1 MKKTVIIDVET
12 TGLNK
17 SDDFI
22 WQVCYIVCDE
32 YEDKIVLKELREI
45 VLVDAILSVLYKK
58 SKFRNSIKKI
68 LKRKIKKL
76 SKVIEGSDIIVGHN
90 IKFEKMFLSEYSIN
104 LENTFC
110 TMISSTN
117 LCKINHHYYVYK
129 YPKLAE
135 AVKILLKHEVDEEK
149 LHDASYDVILTTK
162 LYAYLQNKKI
172 DDTQLRYK
180 TKNLLRNI
188 VGIIVSPIGTHK
200 EKRRKTIEKIEKFKE
215 KLKNIIKTKHKQEDC
230 PF

>member
-45 VLVDAILSVLYKK
+45 VLVDAILSVFYKK
-58 SKFRNSIKKI
+58 KRFSKFGNLIRKI

-76 SKVIEGSDIIVGHN
+76 SQVIEGSDVIVGHN
-90 IKFEKMFLSEYSIN
+90 IEFEKKFLSEYSIN

-110 TMISSTN
+110 TMINSTN
-117 LCKINHHYYVYK
+117 LCKINHNYYVYK

-135 AVKILLKHEVDEEK
+135 AVEILLKHEIDEEK
-149 LHDASYDVILTTK
+149 LHDASYDVILTVK
-162 LYAYLQNKKI
+162 LYAYLKNKKI

-180 TKNLLRNI
+180 TKNILRDI
-188 VGIIVSPIGTHK
+188 VGTIVSPIGPYK
-200 EKRRKTIEKIEKFKE
+200 EKRTKLIEKFK
-215 KLKNIIKTKHKQEDC
+215 NIITYKREKIS
-230 PF
+230 